1 VVHEQGKS
9 VVLCGEQESGTP
21 LCSEDMGQ
29 QLGGGTSA
37 AAIEGGVAT
46 KDDQLLHTSIIE
58 VTVVPQNL
66 DYMGKEAE
74 VTEMPQ
80 YIQLALI
87 RKKNEKRRWRL
98 VLLLE

>member
-1 VVHEQGKS
+1 V
-9 VVLCGEQESGTP
+9 ESKKVGTP

-37 AAIEGGVAT
+37 AAIKGGVAA

-58 VTVVPQNL
+58 MTVVPQNL

-74 VTEMPQ
+74 VTEMPV
-80 YIQLALI
+80 YSTGFDSEEES
-87 RKKNEKRRWRL
+87 KKEMEACATVGVNHDW
-98 VLLLE
+98 